1 MSETPKRT
9 EKENQLLDQMRKCK
23 AKIDRLEYESDLLRI
38 QDKQEAS
45 YRKAHAAELGKQH
58 FKKLSS
64 EYRRTW
70 LKRRRSNL

>member
-45 YRKAHAAELGKQH
+45 FKKAHAAELGRQH
-58 FKKLSS
+58 LKKLSA
-64 EYRRTW
+64 EYRRIW
-70 LKRRRSNL
+70 LKRRKI